1 MATDNRSDLEL
12 AANGAANI
20 YNSAKAGWRGLKKGL
35 GIIKPTEQDK
45 LLKLREKVS
54 ALASEKKALDEAD
67 NLKKA
72 KAKLEEEIRK
82 KKNPPTERMAYA

>member
-20 YNSAKAGWRGLKKGL
+20 YNSRKAGWRKGLKKGL
-35 GIIKPTEQDK
+35 GLIKPTEQDK

-54 ALASEKKALDEAD
+54 ALASEKKALDEA
-67 NLKKA
+67 
-72 KAKLEEEIRK
+72 IS
-82 KKNPPTERMAYA
+82 